1 MRTRT
6 LTTSLGIGVA
16 SFVLLLVRG
25 WRGLDHIPSDP
36 GYEYI
41 AGRVANGVRAFEVVP
56 YLHADQPLIAS
67 FTSLLPLVWHGIST
81 TLLSH
86 LVWSLCAVAISLA
99 LSNLGVSRLTSA
111 LGGALLVLTPWASQ
125 SAIGNFGNVR
135 WPILVMATVVIVSE
149 STQVQPRLRM
159 MLLAGIAVTFSNP
172 LHVLLLLPLA
182 YAALH
187 ASGAKR
193 KILAVAA
200 LPLVAGTTTNV
211 LNAATSG
218 HDTKIERFW
227 SGASLFWTSGQLL
240 PAAVAALFIAASVVG
255 FRRLSQQRIVA
266 LHLFAMAII
275 IAAASYQL
283 GGIADRY
290 FVAPAALTAVGGL
303 LFVND
308 FRSRSP
314 KKGMLLAIALAI
326 LLLVP
331 AARWFFVLPWLRSAP
346 AWSEQVQQAKQRC
359 DENPASEFTL
369 ITSDGQGATHPIPC
383 DRS

>member
-1 MRTRT
+1 MSFGT
-6 LTTSLGIGVA
+6 GVA
-16 SFVLLLVRG
+16 SFVVLLTRG
-25 WRGLDHIPSDP
+25 WRGLDQIPSDP

-41 AGRVANGVRAFEVVP
+41 AARVATGVRAFEVVP

-67 FTSLLPLVWHGIST
+67 FTSLLPLAWHGIST

-99 LSNLGVSRLTSA
+99 LSNLGVSWLTSA

-135 WPILVMATVVIVSE
+135 WPILVMATVVIVAE
-149 STQVQPRLRM
+149 STQVQPRLRV

-187 ASGAKR
+187 ASDAKR

-200 LPLVAGTTTNV
+200 LPLVAGTATNV

-240 PAAVAALFIAASVVG
+240 PAAVAALFVAISVLG
-255 FRRLSQQRIVA
+255 FKQLSRRRVVA

-275 IAAASYQL
+275 ISAASYQL

-290 FVAPAALTAVGGL
+290 FVAPAALTAVGSL

-308 FRSRSP
+308 FLSRSP
-314 KKGMLLAIALAI
+314 QKGMLLAIALAF

-346 AWSEQVQQAKQRC
+346 AWSGQVEQARQRC
-359 DENPASEFTL
+359 AEGPEIDFVLTTSE
-369 ITSDGQGATHPIPC
+369 GQGTTDPISC
-383 DRS
+383 DRL